1 MVVKKM
7 KKKVTVVVPVYNVS
21 NYLGK
26 CIDSI
31 INQTY
36 KKLEI
41 ILVDDGSTDNSGA
54 ICDDFASKDKRIKV
68 IHKENGGLSDARN
81 FGIDIATG
89 EYIVFVD
96 SDDYIALDMIEFL
109 YNSLESNEADISTCL
124 YQNFYDGE
132 DVLESDD
139 NISYVCSNT
148 EALEKML
155 YQQDCTTSAW
165 GKLYKTSLFDG
176 IRYPKGKICE
186 DLDTTYLLF
195 SKANKI
201 VINTA
206 KKYFYLQRETS
217 IINSEFNPKRMD
229 ALKFVKNETDYIIK
243 NHLEI
248 FKSAVN
254 REFMEAIF
262 ILSSMSS
269 LKGNKKYI
277 RMISDTIKE
286 TRKVVL
292 FDSKS
297 RKLYRLYALISY
309 FGIHILF
316 FSIKFKMF
324 LKR

>member
-21 NYLGK
+21 NYLEK

-229 ALKFVKNETDYIIK
+229 ALKFAKNETDYIIK

-262 ILSSMSS
+262 ILSSMAS

-316 FSIKFKMF
+316 FSIKFKML

>member
-1 MVVKKM
+1 M